1 MLYYC
6 RPADLHHSQS
16 ETFRQLSHTSFGVRQ
31 DTGNYDE
38 LVPPPP
44 PPVFEDDSPRN
55 RSALNRVIALDTMAT
70 GTSKSTASAASFT
83 LASNASVF
91 SSQTDESEEEGGR
104 RKVQYYQS
112 YTTSG
117 MVLCLLQFA
126 EYVVVL

>member
-1 MLYYC
+1 M
-6 RPADLHHSQS
+6 
-16 ETFRQLSHTSFGVRQ
+16 RQ

-38 LVPPPP
+38 LAPPPP

-104 RKVQYYQS
+104 RKVQYCRS
-112 YTTSG
+112 CIGDITCVTA
-117 MVLCLLQFA
+117 LCLLQF
-126 EYVVVL
+126 VGNVFLF